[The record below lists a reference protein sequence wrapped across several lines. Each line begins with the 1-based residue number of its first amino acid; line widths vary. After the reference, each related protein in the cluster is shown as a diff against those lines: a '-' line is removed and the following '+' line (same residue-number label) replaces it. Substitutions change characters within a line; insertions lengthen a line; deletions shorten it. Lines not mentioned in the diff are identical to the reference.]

1 MSEGSGDERPG
12 RSRRRRNRRRNR
24 RNKSATAQQGGQQN
38 EAGSPILTPSSL
50 SEDAAPQ
57 ISTEVNG
64 HDKPVVPLSDAEAHA
79 KRARPNRRPLM
90 QLWNQSLK
98 KGNGEDT
105 KAADEKP
112 EDQNGQQR
120 SRPRRGREV
129 YAAIDLG
136 TNNCRL
142 LVARRTRDGFRVVD
156 AFSRVVRLGEGVRTH
171 GHLSD
176 EAMDRA
182 VEALEACAEKMSR
195 RGVTRSWSIATEACR
210 LADNGE
216 AFRARVKERTGLE
229 LDIISTEREARLAL
243 EGCRPLIEPWA
254 DYALVFDIGGGSTE
268 IIWVDCRGES
278 PELMDWISLP
288 SGVVTLTEALHG
300 HDPNAADYHHMLD
313 VVRGQLAEFS
323 AKHGLKGDSAHAK
336 VQLLGTSGTVTTL
349 AGIHLNLPRYDRRR
363 VDGAWVPSKSLIEIS
378 HRLAASDYDG
388 RVAEPCIGEERADLV
403 VAGCAI
409 MEAIM
414 IEWPTDKVRVADRGL
429 REGMLLQLMAE
440 AQRDR
445 RKKRGPGSRNR
456 RRKNRNRN
464 RAKQNADKS
473 PKTNPETS
481 PETSQ
486 ETVTHDAG

>member
-1 MSEGSGDERPG
+1 MSEGSGDEHPG
-12 RSRRRRNRRRNR
+12 RSRRRRNRRRKR
-24 RNKSATAQQGGQQN
+24 RNKSATLPQQVPQN
-38 EAGSPILTPSSL
+38 ESTEPTQNGQ
-50 SEDAAPQ
+50 DAAPLNTD
-57 ISTEVNG
+57 IASVPIDAPSVLAPSPT
-64 HDKPVVPLSDAEAHA
+64 PLSDAQAHA
-79 KRARPNRRPLM
+79 KRARPNRRPVM
-90 QLWNQSLK
+90 QLWNQPPK
-98 KGNGEDT
+98 NENGAPKAENKDAAGQEG
-105 KAADEKP
+105 KAAP
-112 EDQNGQQR
+112 R
-120 SRPRRGREV
+120 ARRGREV

-142 LVARRTRDGFRVVD
+142 LVARRTREGFRVVD

-171 GHLSD
+171 GHMSE

-182 VEALEACAEKMSR
+182 VEALEACAEKMTR

-216 AFRARVKERTGLE
+216 AFRARVRERTGLD

-243 EGCRPLIEPWA
+243 EGCQPLIEPWA
-254 DYALVFDIGGGSTE
+254 DFALVFDIGGGSTE
-268 IIWVDCRGES
+268 LIWVDCRKDKVGDT

-288 SGVVTLTEALHG
+288 SGVVTLTETLHG

-313 VVRGQLAEFS
+313 VVRGQLGAF
-323 AKHGLKGDSAHAK
+323 AQKHGIKGDAASAK

-349 AGIHLNLPRYDRRR
+349 AGIHLKLPRYDRRV
-363 VDGAWVPSKSLIEIS
+363 VDGVWIPSKSLIEIS

-445 RKKRGPGSRNR
+445 RKRRGPGARSR
-456 RRKNRNRN
+456 RRKNRGRN
-464 RAKQNADKS
+464 NTK
-473 PKTNPETS
+473 PKVDAPAQS
-481 PETSQ
+481 APP
-486 ETVTHDAG
+486 DAG